1 MIGRFTE
8 YLTLQQSVRV
18 SDGAFGYTESWQT
31 ITNIWAS
38 VLPEEE
44 VYDTQ
49 NNQPVSTNRYVIKT
63 HYLRDLPGVSS
74 TIKPIYR
81 LLWGND
87 QLLIEGVNVVDQ
99 RYMMTRMI
107 ATLIQGE
114 YEAAEAN
121 SSFPYTFP
129 ITLS

>member
-31 ITNIWAS
+31 VANIWAS

-44 VYDTQ
+44 VYGIQ
-49 NNQPVSTNRYVIKT
+49 NNQPVSTNRYVIET
-63 HYLRDLPGVSS
+63 HYLSDLTGVAN
-74 TIKPIYR
+74 TVKPIYR
-81 LLWGND
+81 LLWGSD
-87 QLLIEGVNVVDQ
+87 QLLIEGVSTVNQ
-99 RYMMTRMI
+99 RYMMIRMI

-114 YEAAEAN
+114 YEAAETNNA
-121 SSFPYTFP
+121 FPYTFP
-129 ITLS
+129 LTLA